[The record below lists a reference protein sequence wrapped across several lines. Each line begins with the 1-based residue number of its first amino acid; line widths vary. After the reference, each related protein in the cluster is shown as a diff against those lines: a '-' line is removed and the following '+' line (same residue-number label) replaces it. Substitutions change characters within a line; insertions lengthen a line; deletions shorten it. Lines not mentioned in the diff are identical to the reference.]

1 MDCSEFTILLVDD
14 EPAVLS
20 SLKRLMRPLKCT
32 LYTAESAVL
41 GIAVLEQHPIDLVIS
56 DMRMP
61 EISGDQFLAEVAE
74 RWPTTE
80 RVVMTGYADTQAA
93 IDAIN
98 NGRISRFMSK
108 PWDDTDVINVVQKS
122 FELIDLRRTNER
134 LVRDNADKQQRLE
147 RLNQSLE
154 KTIEQRTLQLQ
165 QNHAK
170 LINSYRSTVRMF
182 SALIA
187 RRLGQNAKQGVSLN
201 KLFLAV
207 VNLADV
213 DKKELKQ
220 LYYAWQLRNLGK
232 LSFDD
237 DLLKPAYTELAPI
250 QQRRFHQHPLLAHA
264 SISLVEPLYG
274 AGEIIRQHKEYLD
287 GSGYPN
293 GLRGE
298 AIAPAA
304 QLLCVVNDF
313 VELTNGRYQ
322 TQAMSTVAA
331 LEYMRGNARERYNS
345 EDVER
350 LSVALEALS
359 KEGEALHDRIIR
371 SPEMVEGMTLSRD
384 LLTSQGVLLL
394 SAGQVLDNLTIQRMI
409 DMEINLAE
417 ILKIYIDQ

>member
-14 EPAVLS
+14 EAAVLS

-32 LYTAESAVL
+32 LYTAESAAL
-41 GIAVLEQHPIDLVIS
+41 GIEVLEQHPIDLVIS

-61 EISGDQFLAEVAE
+61 ETSGDQFLADVAE
-74 RWPTTE
+74 RWPATE

-108 PWDDTDVINVVQKS
+108 PWDDADVINVVQKS
-122 FELIDLRRTNER
+122 FELTNLRRMNER
-134 LVRDNADKQQRLE
+134 LVRDNADKQARLE
-147 RLNQSLE
+147 QLNQSLE

-165 QNHAK
+165 KNHEQ

-187 RRLGQNAKQGVSLN
+187 RRLGQNAEQGVSLN

-207 VNLADV
+207 VNQAQIDRK
-213 DKKELKQ
+213 DLKQ

-237 DLLKPAYTELAPI
+237 ELLKPAYTDMTPI

-264 SISLVEPLYG
+264 SISLVRPLYG

-293 GLRGE
+293 GLSE
-298 AIAPAA
+298 DDITPAA

-322 TQAMSTVAA
+322 AQAMSTAAA
-331 LEYMRGNARERYNS
+331 LDYMRGYAHERYNA

-350 LSVALEALS
+350 LNVALETLS
-359 KEGEALHDRIIR
+359 QEGEALHDRVIR
-371 SPEMVEGMTLSRD
+371 SSDMAVGMTLSRD
-384 LLTSQGVLLL
+384 LLSAQGVLLL
-394 SAGQVLDNLTIQRMI
+394 SAGQVLDDLTIQRVI